1 MLTCEDHPRLH
12 PTHASLE
19 GRENQ
24 LKCLCGLIAEQYKCK
39 HNILQ
44 MVATAHKHSER
55 LVVHICAVHSVNGKD
70 ITKVSV
76 ISLVTGMG
84 PENGPYLPLIV

>member
-1 MLTCEDHPRLH
+1 
-12 PTHASLE
+12 
-19 GRENQ
+19 
-24 LKCLCGLIAEQYKCK
+24 
-39 HNILQ
+39 
-44 MVATAHKHSER
+44 MVATAHEHSEG
-55 LVVHICAVHSVNGKD
+55 LVIHIGAVRSVKGKD